1 VANLVLVAA
10 PARNNLFLQCHI
22 ESVRA
27 LKKVCDGEDAVA
39 NTQDVCATRKS
50 REHASGYE
58 TSL

>member
-1 VANLVLVAA
+1 
-10 PARNNLFLQCHI
+10 LQFHI

-27 LKKVCDGEDAVA
+27 LKKVRDGEDAVG
-39 NTQDVCATRKS
+39 NTRDACATRKS

>member
-22 ESVRA
+22 EFVRA
-27 LKKVCDGEDAVA
+27 VEKVRNDEDAVA
-39 NTQDVCATRKS
+39 NTRDACATRKS
-50 REHASGYE
+50 REHASGCE